1 MLLTLT
7 VDLKGI
13 LRLGPK
19 LVAMYLGASFS
30 IMLGAVVAFQ
40 LMRWL
45 HPATVA
51 GDTWAGMA
59 ALAGSWIGG
68 GANMLAMREVFD
80 VDATTFRQ
88 FAVVDVGV
96 GYVWMAL
103 LIFLAPRAAAIDA
116 RSGAD
121 TRGIDDLKMSAA
133 RPRRRWWRPRS
144 IRRWRRSACCWARWV
159 MPPAPIWRTWSGS
172 PCARWRA
179 RASAPSPTLSPT
191 L

>member
-13 LRLGPK
+13 LRLGPT

-40 LMRWL
+40 LMKWL

-68 GANMLAMREVFD
+68 ANMLAMREVFD
-80 VDATTFRQ
+80 VDATTFGQ
-88 FAVVDVGV
+88 FAVVDVGA
-96 GYVWMAL
+96 GDVWMAL
-103 LIFLAPRAAAIDA
+103 LIFLAPRAAAINA

-121 TRGIDDLKMSAA
+121 TRGIDDLKQRIAQFQAQHGRVASLTDLMLIVGVAFGAVGLAHAIAA
-133 RPRRRWWRPRS
+133 PTAAWF
-144 IRRWRRSACCWARWV
+144 AANVALARQFSLG
-159 MPPAPIWRTWSGS
+159 APFV
-172 PCARWRA
+172 
-179 RASAPSPTLSPT
+179 
-191 L
+191 